1 MSRVAAEWIVAM
13 TWQLALLG
21 AIVWLLDRLLPR
33 RAWPGLR
40 TALWSIVLLKALLPP
55 TLSSPVSI
63 ARLWAFVAAGGG
75 AGDTAGAGVSVGV
88 GVGESGVRAAIQ
100 SAWTEAGSGAGAFS
114 ALNALTSARP
124 TPELLERLSS
134 AIVALWLAGMAMTA
148 IMVVWRYR
156 RARRTW
162 LGAGDRAA
170 DRARD
175 GDGDGDGDARAIRE
189 SRVDS
194 EPQCVDAAVAG
205 ALKRAAERLDMSDPG
220 QWLPPPARLVFTRF
234 LGRSRV
240 LPALQV
246 SHDPRIDGAA
256 VVGFFSPVIVV
267 SASIA
272 RRPDALHHVLLHEL
286 AHVERR
292 DPLVHLACLVLQA
305 IYWFH
310 PIVWMARARL
320 ATQRELACDRLVT
333 RALGGDAAGYRRTLL
348 TLARPLV
355 GRPAPAGLAFLAGRS
370 QLVARLEALAHPG
383 VERSPRPHALTAI
396 ACGVLLASCVPLHH
410 DTAAASHPAGPE
422 GSAAAPIAPPGASR
436 PDGSSDD
443 GRPFDAAAMPDLRG
457 LRGSLQVR
465 YTVLRAMA
473 AQEAARASPHP
484 DERQH

>member
-13 TWQLALLG
+13 AWQLALLG
-21 AIVWLLDRLLPR
+21 AIVWLVDRLLPR
-33 RAWPGLR
+33 RIWPGLR

-55 TLSSPVSI
+55 TLSSPVSL
-63 ARLWAFVAAGGG
+63 ARLWAFVTASVG
-75 AGDTAGAGVSVGV
+75 AGDTAVAGSSAGVGVGVGV
-88 GVGESGVRAAIQ
+88 GVGETGALAASQ
-100 SAWTEAGSGAGAFS
+100 TAWTEAGTGSGAGAFGVFD
-114 ALNALTSARP
+114 ALSSARP
-124 TPELLERLSS
+124 TPDLLERLSF

-148 IMVVWRYR
+148 IAIVWRYR

-162 LGAGDRAA
+162 LGSGVRVGGGAGNASAGDASA
-170 DRARD
+170 DARPIRRARP
-175 GDGDGDGDARAIRE
+175 
-189 SRVDS
+189 DS
-194 EPQCVDAAVAG
+194 EPRCVDTAVAD
-205 ALKRAAERLDMSDPG
+205 ALKRAAERLDRS
-220 QWLPPPARLVFTRF
+220 
-234 LGRSRV
+234 LGRSRAR
-240 LPALQV
+240 PALQV

-355 GRPAPAGLAFLAGRS
+355 GTPAPAGLAFLAGRS
-370 QLVARLEALAHPG
+370 QLVARLEALAHPA
-383 VERSPRPHALTAI
+383 VERSPRMHALTAI
-396 ACGVLLASCVPLHH
+396 ACGALLASCVPLHH

-422 GSAAAPIAPPGASR
+422 PEGSAAAPIIAASGTSR
-436 PDGSSDD
+436 PDESSD
-443 GRPFDAAAMPDLRG
+443 GRPFGADVMPDLRE

-473 AQEAARASPHP
+473 AQEAARASRPPPNENDH
-484 DERQH
+484 